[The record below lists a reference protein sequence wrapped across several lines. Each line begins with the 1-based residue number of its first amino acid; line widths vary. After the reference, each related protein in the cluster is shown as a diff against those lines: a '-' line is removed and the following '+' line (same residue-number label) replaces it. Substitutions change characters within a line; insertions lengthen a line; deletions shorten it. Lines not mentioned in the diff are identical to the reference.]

1 MVGKDVHFQTNEVS
15 ELYLLK
21 RNTDSMAKKPSFF
34 DRLTGT
40 SYDDTFDS
48 FEHDFDEENTPSGN
62 AVAQTMPQ
70 APQEEADAQLTVD
83 VYQDDNQIVI
93 RALVAGVRPDDL
105 DVAIT
110 RDMVT
115 ISGKRVEQKEI
126 NEEDYVYREL
136 FWGGFSRTIVL
147 PAEVD
152 VDAAEAS
159 EKHGLLTIK
168 LPKLNKDRQ
177 TKLKV
182 KGN

>member
-1 MVGKDVHFQTNEVS
+1 
-15 ELYLLK
+15 
-21 RNTDSMAKKPSFF
+21 MAKKPSFF

-40 SYDDTFDS
+40 QYDDSFDS
-48 FEHDFDEENTPSGN
+48 FEESKADDQST
-62 AVAQTMPQ
+62 AVDHSAKQ
-70 APQEEADAQLTVD
+70 APEEAGEAQLTVD
-83 VYQDDNQIVI
+83 VYQNDSEIVI
-93 RALVAGVRPDDL
+93 RALVAGVRPDEL
-105 DVAIT
+105 DISIT

-115 ISGKRVEQKEI
+115 ISGKRVEHKEVTDD
-126 NEEDYVYREL
+126 EYVYREL
-136 FWGGFSRTIVL
+136 FWGSFSRSIVL

-152 VDAAEAS
+152 VDQAEAL

>member
-1 MVGKDVHFQTNEVS
+1 
-15 ELYLLK
+15 
-21 RNTDSMAKKPSFF
+21 MAKKPSFF

-40 SYDDTFDS
+40 QYDDS
-48 FEHDFDEENTPSGN
+48 FEFDENFEEVNDTPHVQQREKS
-62 AVAQTMPQ
+62 
-70 APQEEADAQLTVD
+70 APQPMQEEEVGEAQLTVD
-83 VYQDDNQIVI
+83 VCQGDNEIVI

-115 ISGKRVEQKEI
+115 ISGKRVEQKEVD
-126 NEEDYVYREL
+126 EDDYVYREL
-136 FWGGFSRTIVL
+136 FWGSFSRTIVL
-147 PAEVD
+147 PAEID
-152 VDAAEAS
+152 VDAAEAV

>member
-1 MVGKDVHFQTNEVS
+1 
-15 ELYLLK
+15 
-21 RNTDSMAKKPSFF
+21 MAKKQSFF
-34 DRLTGT
+34 DRLTGAT
-40 SYDDTFDS
+40 YDDS
-48 FEHDFDEENTPSGN
+48 FNSFDEREEEHAPAYTATP
-62 AVAQTMPQ
+62 AQHH
-70 APQEEADAQLTVD
+70 ADSLTDESEAQLTVD
-83 VYQDDNQIVI
+83 VYQTDSDIFI

-115 ISGKRVEQKEI
+115 IAGKRVEQKEV
-126 NEEDYVYREL
+126 NENDFVYREL
-136 FWGGFSRTIVL
+136 FWGSFSRTIVL

-152 VDAAEAS
+152 VDAAEAT

-182 KGN
+182 KAH